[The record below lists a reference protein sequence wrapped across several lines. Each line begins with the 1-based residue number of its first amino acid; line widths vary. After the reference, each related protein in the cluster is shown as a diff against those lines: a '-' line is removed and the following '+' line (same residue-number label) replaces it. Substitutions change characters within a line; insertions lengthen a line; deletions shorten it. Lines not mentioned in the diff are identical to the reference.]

1 MHGLTITTPRFGTV
15 QIHVLPAV
23 DAREELRAMADR
35 AVERR
40 EIVWHYG
47 MTPGPQWDLTDE
59 FGKRY
64 RPVAIQGSTLFV
76 IGPEAHALW
85 GGSRP
90 KMKGERKTRSW
101 YDRSKNNGGGE

>member
-35 AVERR
+35 AVARR

-64 RPVAIQGSTLFV
+64 RPVAMQGSTLFV

-90 KMKGERKTRSW
+90 KMKGERSRVGKKRTRA
-101 YDRSKNNGGGE
+101 YREEE